1 MLPCACDALAC
12 IYLSV
17 SGHGLWEDGSHQGQA
32 YYGGKEESAG
42 LNTREPSNIRSLGW
56 AAGPKQRQL
65 LADEDQSGLNSGP
78 QKICSHPIPGS
89 REHTLV

>member
-42 LNTREPSNIRSLGW
+42 LNTREPSNIRS
-56 AAGPKQRQL
+56 
-65 LADEDQSGLNSGP
+65 GLP
-78 QKICSHPIPGS
+78 QHSSERLMERVHRNHVKH
-89 REHTLV
+89 L